1 MDEDQLKQISE
12 VVKLALKPEF
22 DNISKQFKAIDKRF
36 ESIDKRFDKVESKLK
51 EHDDRFDKIEV
62 KLKEHDD
69 RFDLMMQLMGEI
81 DDKVDQNHR
90 EAILKFDQIYNVLDS
105 QNKAIE
111 RIETEFSIFEQH
123 VDLIESAIRVIAHR
137 DGVLVELYGDRN

>member
-1 MDEDQLKQISE
+1 MNEDQLKQISE
-12 VVKLALKPEF
+12 AVKLALKPEF
-22 DNISKQFKAIDKRF
+22 DNISKQFKTIDKRF
-36 ESIDKRFDKVESKLK
+36 ESIESKLK

-81 DDKVDQNHR
+81 DDKVDQNHQ
-90 EAILKFDQIYNVLDS
+90 EALLKFDQIYNVLDS

-111 RIETEFSIFEQH
+111 RIETEFTFFSQHIDAVEAAVRVLARSQNISIK
-123 VDLIESAIRVIAHR
+123 
-137 DGVLVELYGDRN
+137 LYGD